1 MSLETNQFLRSHA
14 AHLLVDEPRREGHA
28 AAQVGTRRV
37 LTTARL
43 HVRTRAEVFGA
54 LRDGK
59 LALEPDRTALLLVDC
74 ATMTDG
80 ARAAAALDAARAAG
94 LPVVFSQCSTAEPQ
108 DALQPAPREG
118 EPVFTRATPG
128 AFGAPLLEEHLAL
141 LGVDTLLV
149 AGCGLL
155 HAVHQT
161 CVEALER
168 GFHVVLLRDCTE

>member
-14 AHLLVDEPRREGHA
+14 AHLLVDEPRREAQA

-43 HVRTRAEVFGA
+43 HVRSRAEVFGA

-59 LALEPDRTALLLVDC
+59 LAPDRTALLLVDC
-74 ATMTDG
+74 DSATDG
-80 ARAAAALDAARAAG
+80 MRAAAALDAARAAG
-94 LPVVFSQCSTAEPQ
+94 LPVVFSQCSAAEQ
-108 DALQPAPREG
+108 QPAPREG
-118 EPVFTRATPG
+118 ETVFTRATPG
-128 AFGAPLLEEHLAL
+128 AFGEPLLEEHLAL
-141 LGVDTLLV
+141 HGVDTLLV

-168 GFHVVLLRDCTE
+168 GFRVVLLRDCTE

>member
-14 AHLLVDEPRREGHA
+14 AHLLVDEPRREAHA

-43 HVRTRAEVFGA
+43 HVRSLAEVFGA
-54 LRDGK
+54 PRGGK

-74 ATMTDG
+74 ASAPDG
-80 ARAAAALDAARAAG
+80 ARAAAALDAARTAG
-94 LPVVFSQCSTAEPQ
+94 LAVVFAQCSAAE
-108 DALQPAPREG
+108 LQPAPKFAPRED
-118 EPVFTRATPG
+118 EPVFLRSAPG
-128 AFGAPLLEEHLAL
+128 AFSAPQLEAHLAL

-155 HAVHQT
+155 SAVHQT

-168 GFHVVLLRDCTE
+168 GLRVVLLRDCTE